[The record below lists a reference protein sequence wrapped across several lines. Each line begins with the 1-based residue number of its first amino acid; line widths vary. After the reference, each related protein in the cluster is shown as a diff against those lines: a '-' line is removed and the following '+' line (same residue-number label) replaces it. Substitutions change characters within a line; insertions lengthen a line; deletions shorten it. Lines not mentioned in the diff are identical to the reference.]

1 MANPDAIHFV
11 LDAFESSSTMNV
23 SATLD
28 SGAAPGDITDIS
40 ATAVYY
46 IPLDTMKSV
55 FRFSS
60 NSWDIDD
67 VSATDVHYFTF
78 MENWPD
84 SLHINPAHAMLDAP
98 DSANPILSSGLAPA
112 KMLVKHD
119 FVRHLAKE
127 LFKTPAGVDLFNN
140 ESALLNEIKRLG
152 DESFDSDI
160 SGMMWAK
167 NAYAS
172 LSDVNETP
180 PYQANNAGETK
191 FFVDVSSERVCT
203 TDEFD
208 HKENLSRE
216 LFRQVLNQGSSRF
229 NDVTFANID
238 VNGTQISHTAP
249 IPFEAD
255 DSISYKFNVE
265 PAAGQNGLTGTT
277 AFGGRTYKIKLIL
290 KDDAGALA
298 LNTTPVD

>member
-1 MANPDAIHFV
+1 MYIYIMSIHFV
-11 LDAFESSSTMNV
+11 LDAFESTSTMNV

-28 SGAAPGDITDIS
+28 SGAAPGDMTDIS

-46 IPLDTMKSV
+46 IPLDTMKRV

-78 MENWPD
+78 MENWPSD
-84 SLHINPAHAMLDAP
+84 LHINPAHAMLDKD
-98 DSANPILSSGLAPA
+98 DSSNPIREGLEPA

-119 FVRHLAKE
+119 FVRHLANE

-140 ESALLNEIKRLG
+140 ESALLNELKRLG

-172 LSDVNETP
+172 YSDVNVTP
-180 PYQANNAGETK
+180 PYQANNGDLSK

-208 HKENLSRE
+208 HEENLSRE
-216 LFRQVLNQGSSRF
+216 LFRQVLNQGVSRF
-229 NDVTFANID
+229 NDVTFANITIGAD
-238 VNGTQISHTAP
+238 TISHTAP

-255 DSISYKFNVE
+255 DSISYKFRVE
-265 PAAGQNGLTGTT
+265 PAAGQNNLTLTSP
-277 AFGGRTYKIKLIL
+277 FGGRTYQIKLIL
-290 KDDAGALA
+290 KDDANALA
-298 LNTTPVD
+298 LNTDPVE

>member
-1 MANPDAIHFV
+1 MSIHFV

-28 SGAAPGDITDIS
+28 SGAAPGDISDIS

-84 SLHINPAHAMLDAP
+84 SLQINPAHAMLDKAP
-98 DSANPILSSGLAPA
+98 DSSNAVRTGLEPA

-119 FVRHLAKE
+119 FVRHLALE
-127 LFKTPAGVDLFNN
+127 LFKTTAGVDLFNN
-140 ESALLNEIKRLG
+140 ESALLNELKRLG

-167 NAYAS
+167 NAY
-172 LSDVNETP
+172 SDVNDVDTSGDYET
-180 PYQANNAGETK
+180 NNADNTK
-191 FFVDVSSERVCT
+191 FFIDASVNRVCT

-208 HKENLSRE
+208 HIQNLSRE

-229 NDVTFANID
+229 NDVTFANITVGAD
-238 VNGTQISHTAP
+238 TISHTAP

-255 DSISYKFNVE
+255 DSISYKFRVE
-265 PAAGQNGLTGTT
+265 PAAGQNDLTGISP
-277 AFGGRTYKIKLIL
+277 FGGRTYKIKLIL
-290 KDDAGALA
+290 KDSSDALT
-298 LNTTPVD
+298 LNTSPND

>member
-1 MANPDAIHFV
+1 MPIHFV

-78 MENWPD
+78 MENWPSD
-84 SLHINPAHAMLDAP
+84 LHINPAHAQLDKD
-98 DSANPILSSGLAPA
+98 DSSNAIREGLEPA

-119 FVRHLAKE
+119 FVRHLANE

-140 ESALLNEIKRLG
+140 ESALLNELKRLG
-152 DESFDSDI
+152 DESFDRDI

-172 LSDVNETP
+172 YSDVNVTP
-180 PYQANNAGETK
+180 PYQANNGPDNTK
-191 FFVDVSSERVCT
+191 FFVDVSVNRVCT

-208 HKENLSRE
+208 HEENLSRE
-216 LFRQVLNQGSSRF
+216 LFRQVLNQGVSRF
-229 NDVTFANID
+229 NDVTFAD
-238 VNGTQISHTAP
+238 VDVDGANISHTAP

-265 PAAGQNGLTGTT
+265 PAAGQNSLTQTSP
-277 AFGGRTYKIKLIL
+277 FGGRTYKIKLIL
-290 KDDAGALA
+290 KDNANAVA
-298 LNTTPVD
+298 FNTTPVD

>member
-11 LDAFESSSTMNV
+11 LEAFESSSTMNV

-60 NSWDIDD
+60 NSWDVDD

-78 MENWPD
+78 MENWPP
-84 SLHINPAHAMLDAP
+84 SLQINPAHAMLDAP
-98 DSANPILSSGLAPA
+98 DSANAVRTGLAA
-112 KMLVKHD
+112 GKMLVKHD
-119 FVRHLAKE
+119 FVRHLALE
-127 LFKTPAGVDLFNN
+127 LFKTTAGVDLFNN
-140 ESALLNEIKRLG
+140 ESALLNELERLG

-172 LSDVNETP
+172 LSDVDTSGTYET
-180 PYQANNAGETK
+180 NNAPDNTK
-191 FFVDVSSERVCT
+191 FFVDVSVNRVGT
-203 TDEFD
+203 TDEF
-208 HKENLSRE
+208 ESNQNLSRE
-216 LFRQVLNQGSSRF
+216 LFRQVLNQGVSRF
-229 NDVTFANID
+229 NDVTFADIT
-238 VNGTQISHTAP
+238 VGTATISHTAP

-255 DSISYKFNVE
+255 DSISYKFTVE
-265 PAAGQNGLTGTT
+265 PAANQNDLTGTT

-290 KDDAGALA
+290 KDDAGALD
-298 LNTTPVD
+298 LNTDPVD